1 MEHRKGAMHNLLS
14 SERLL
19 TASEVM
25 FLGSIKSQTTLIA
38 MEKNGEIKIA
48 RRIGNQKRYSPS
60 HIKKVMGL

>member
-1 MEHRKGAMHNLLS
+1 MEEVSGANQNLLS
-14 SERLL
+14 SGRLL

-25 FLGSIKSQTTLIA
+25 FLGGIKSQTTLIA
-38 MEKNGEIKIA
+38 MERKGEIKIA

>member
-1 MEHRKGAMHNLLS
+1 
-14 SERLL
+14 L

-25 FLGSIKSQTTLIA
+25 FLGRIKSHTTLIE
-38 MEKNGEIKIA
+38 MERKGEIKIA